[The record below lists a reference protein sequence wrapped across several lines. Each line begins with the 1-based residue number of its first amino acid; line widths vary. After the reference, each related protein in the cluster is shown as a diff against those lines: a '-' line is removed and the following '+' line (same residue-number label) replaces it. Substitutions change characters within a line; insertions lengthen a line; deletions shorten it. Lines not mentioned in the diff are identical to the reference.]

1 LLKDICWGNLTMQT
15 VGTYL
20 KSNRESKNIS
30 LSEIAHHTKIS
41 KLYLDCLEKDDFRNI
56 PGGPYIKGYI
66 SSYAEFIGIDENE
79 AIKKYDSSNQ
89 ENKLTKQADID
100 IVKNS
105 RLQPLAFISKK
116 IRILSLVFII
126 IIPLLVGFYHFMFQD
141 QENTKLDKSLKS
153 PMKSES
159 QSPKEQVIEL
169 PSEGSQIKKT
179 NSDIQNT
186 EPIKNLELAVN
197 TLPEPIINQPAA
209 EKISKSPVQLETSN
223 IKTPPPNTDSMSQK
237 GQLQPVA
244 EDGIKVVKAV
254 AGGGVQNKNPI
265 DTGNTFQWSKGRVYI
280 WSMINCKNPPVSIK
294 HIYYFN
300 EKKVS
305 EVLLDVKSQRWRTWS
320 YKTIPNKRYIGQW
333 RVDITSAD
341 KVLKTIRFEIK

>member
-1 LLKDICWGNLTMQT
+1 MQT

-89 ENKLTKQADID
+89 ESKITKQADTD
-100 IVKNS
+100 IGKKS
-105 RLQPLAFISKK
+105 RFQSFAFIPKK

-126 IIPLLVGFYHFMFQD
+126 IIPLLVGFYHFIFQD
-141 QENTKLDKSLKS
+141 PENTKLDKTLKS
-153 PMKSES
+153 PKKNES
-159 QSPKEQVIEL
+159 QSPKELVTEL
-169 PSEGSQIKKT
+169 PSEGSQIKKM
-179 NSDIQNT
+179 NSGFQNT
-186 EPIKNLELAVN
+186 APLKNLELAAN
-197 TLPEPIINQPAA
+197 TTPEPIIHQPAT
-209 EKISKSPVQLETSN
+209 EKMSKSPEQLETSN
-223 IKTPPPNTDSMSQK
+223 TKTPPPNTDTISQK
-237 GQLQPVA
+237 GQIQPVA

-265 DTGNTFQWSKGRVYI
+265 DIGNSFQWSKGRVYI
-280 WSMINCKNPPVSIK
+280 WSMINCKNPPASIK

-305 EVLLDVKSQRWRTWS
+305 EVLLDIKSQRWRTWS

-333 RVDITSAD
+333 RVDITSEKG

>member
-1 LLKDICWGNLTMQT
+1 MQT

-41 KLYLDCLEKDDFRNI
+41 KLYLDCLEKDDFRTI

-89 ENKLTKQADID
+89 ESKLTTEADTD
-100 IVKNS
+100 IEKKS
-105 RLQPLAFISKK
+105 RFQSLAFIPKK

-126 IIPLLVGFYHFMFQD
+126 MIPLLVGFYHFISQD
-141 QENTKLDKSLKS
+141 QENTKLDKTLKS
-153 PMKSES
+153 SKKNGY
-159 QSPKEQVIEL
+159 QSPKELVTEL
-169 PSEGSQIKKT
+169 PSEGSQLKKT

-186 EPIKNLELAVN
+186 APLKNLELAAN
-197 TLPEPIINQPAA
+197 TTPEPIINQPAS
-209 EKISKSPVQLETSN
+209 EKILKSPEQLGTSNTETS
-223 IKTPPPNTDSMSQK
+223 PPNSDSMSPK
-237 GQLQPVA
+237 GQIHPVA
-244 EDGIKVVKAV
+244 EDRIKVLKAV
-254 AGGGVQNKNPI
+254 AGGGVRNKNPI
-265 DTGNTFQWSKGRVYI
+265 DTGNSFQWSNGRVYI
-280 WSMINCKNPPVSIK
+280 WSMINCKNPPASIK

-305 EVLLDVKSQRWRTWS
+305 EVLLDVKSHQWRTWS

-341 KVLKTIRFEIK
+341 DKVLKTIRFEVK